1 LPVIQRAVSYI
12 YFSYNSYI
20 IFLESNAGVV
30 KYMEFVNLCLTLQAL
45 DGPTIDLPCVEFKI
59 FVFQFSKIVAIGK
72 NP

>member
-1 LPVIQRAVSYI
+1 MLVIERAVSYI

-30 KYMEFVNLCLTLQAL
+30 KFVNLCLTLQAL
-45 DGPTIDLPCVEFKI
+45 DGPTIELPCVEFKI

-72 NP
+72 DP